1 MVIGQ
6 KGIAADLS
14 KGRANEIIRRIRKT
28 VTCSATK
35 DKHPQDVISLR
46 SVRPK
51 DASEEESK

>member
-35 DKHPQDVISLR
+35 DKHPQDVIALR
-46 SVRPK
+46 CLRPK
-51 DASEEESK
+51 NPSEEEGE